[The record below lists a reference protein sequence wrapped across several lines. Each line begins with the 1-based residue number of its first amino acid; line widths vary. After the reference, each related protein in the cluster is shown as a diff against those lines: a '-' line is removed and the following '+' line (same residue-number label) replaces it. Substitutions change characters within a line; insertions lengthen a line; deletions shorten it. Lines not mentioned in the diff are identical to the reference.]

1 MDSRTLN
8 GQVRLS
14 VICIRCDY
22 TGSWTVCA
30 ARSQCCSVCGVR
42 RPVCICL
49 CERGLNTPCLTNCF
63 HNLGTDWSL
72 PGREWS
78 PACRLWLKIALLLY
92 MRFPI
97 LLPIPFI
104 YGVAAP
110 WYTCLELVEITFEKK
125 ERHSQ
130 SLGAINLTGS
140 LSFSLSLA
148 FFLFPSL
155 HLSAPTL
162 SFSLLLS
169 SILSLSLRP

>member
-1 MDSRTLN
+1 MVSWGLVYMYCTYVWLRGQLNCVCRTVPVLC
-8 GQVRLS
+8 GLWCVYVFRL
-14 VICIRCDY
+14 
-22 TGSWTVCA
+22 
-30 ARSQCCSVCGVR
+30 
-42 RPVCICL
+42 VCICL
-49 CERGLNTPCLTNCF
+49 CERGLNTACLTNCF

-97 LLPIPFI
+97 QLPIPFI
-104 YGVAAP
+104 YGVEAP
-110 WYTCLELVEITFEKK
+110 WYTCLELVEITFGKK

-140 LSFSLSLA
+140 LSFFLSLA

-162 SFSLLLS
+162 SFSLLLT
-169 SILSLSLRP
+169 SILSLSLLP

>member
-1 MDSRTLN
+1 MWYILGVTTLAAEVCVQH
-8 GQVRLS
+8 GSSVVWFVVCVCVCRL
-14 VICIRCDY
+14 
-22 TGSWTVCA
+22 
-30 ARSQCCSVCGVR
+30 
-42 RPVCICL
+42 VCICL

-110 WYTCLELVEITFEKK
+110 WYTCLELVEITFGKK

-155 HLSAPTL
+155 HLSALTL
-162 SFSLLLS
+162 SFSLLPS
-169 SILSLSLRP
+169 SILSLSLLL